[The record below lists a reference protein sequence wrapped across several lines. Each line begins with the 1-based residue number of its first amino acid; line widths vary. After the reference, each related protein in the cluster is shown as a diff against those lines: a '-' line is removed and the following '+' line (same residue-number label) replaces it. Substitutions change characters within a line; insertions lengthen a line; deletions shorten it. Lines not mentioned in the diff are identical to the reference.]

1 MIKNQGDFVQFHT
14 FAGLNEALT
23 PLISPP
29 TIRAQEQLED
39 EPDNQEIK
47 VMRTFEWTIRCLSGL
62 LFLSSAALAQ
72 NRAAGDHPVD
82 QWQAMQDRVHDIR
95 HSLANATGS
104 FSRLTAQVDQ
114 ANQVNLEGTNFVNII
129 PFVTNENGARTN
141 IGINNFGQ
149 TSLSQ
154 EESPLA
160 SVGIGLYGPSGKLD
174 RAGAFSVR
182 SNEMRQINDII
193 DALAPVEE
201 GGSATTGW
209 LLIYSDEPVTAW
221 ASVILDQT
229 SNDPAMLVAIADQVF
244 KPGAYVESQGTPSN
258 PLLIHSSVKRGFFQS
273 RLAVVNIGSGEGRIR
288 VTLFDEAGAV
298 LETLPPVAID
308 PNGMFVS
315 DDIRTSVPDTFG
327 PITIEVE
334 DIDTEE
340 DGMPRIVA
348 ISLIE
353 STTGPFAGF
362 LPAFSLPQNTT
373 SAIAGTWEGSITGTI
388 MDAEVRLI
396 LYQERDMLYGGL
408 EILSGTFPTTDRLF
422 SIKGDVIDGSVL
434 LEIQQV
440 LDCRG
445 TGRDPCTLFAFRLF
459 AKSISG
465 NTMSGD
471 TVYVD
476 RSGRSDSASFALAR
490 FGAIYRPQ

>member
-1 MIKNQGDFVQFHT
+1 
-14 FAGLNEALT
+14 
-23 PLISPP
+23 
-29 TIRAQEQLED
+29 
-39 EPDNQEIK
+39 
-47 VMRTFEWTIRCLSGL
+47 MRTFEWTICCLSGL
-62 LFLSSAALAQ
+62 LVLSSAALAQ

-82 QWQAMQDRVHDIR
+82 QWQTMQDRVGAIR
-95 HSLANATGS
+95 HSLSNAAGS
-104 FSRLTAQVDQ
+104 LSKLPTQVDQ
-114 ANQVNLEGTNFVNII
+114 TNQVNIEGTNFVNII

-141 IGINNFGQ
+141 IGINNVSQ
-149 TSLSQ
+149 SSLSQ
-154 EESPLA
+154 GESPLA

-193 DALAPVEE
+193 DSLTPVEE
-201 GGSATTGW
+201 GGEATTGW

-229 SNDPAMLVAIADQVF
+229 SNDPAMLVSIADQVF

-258 PLLIHSSVKRGFFQS
+258 PLLIHSSVKRGFFKS
-273 RLAVVNIGSGEGRIR
+273 RLAVVNIGSGEGRVR

-298 LETLPPVAID
+298 QETLPPVAID
-308 PNGMFVS
+308 PSGMFVS
-315 DDIRTSVPDTFG
+315 DDIRMSVPNTFG

-334 DIDTEE
+334 DIDPNQN
-340 DGMPRIVA
+340 GIPRIVA
-348 ISLIE
+348 TSLIE

-362 LPAFSLPQNTT
+362 LPAFALPQNTT
-373 SAIAGTWEGSITGTI
+373 SAIAGTWEGSVTGSI

-396 LYQERDMLYGGL
+396 LFQERDMLYGGL

-422 SIKGDVIDGSVL
+422 DIKGDVIDGSVL

-440 LDCRG
+440 LDCHN
-445 TGRDPCTLFAFRLF
+445 TGRDPCTMFAFRLF
-459 AKSISG
+459 AESISG
-465 NTMSGD
+465 NTISGN

-476 RSGRSDSASFALAR
+476 QTGRSDIASFTLAR